1 MDSMTWDNLLDEYF
15 FAKMLRPD
23 TESSYR
29 KVVNTFQ
36 VFAGVDN
43 RPAQVTRQQVLA
55 WRRYVLHQ
63 SGRKGVTWNSKIAH
77 MRALFNF
84 AIKEKI
90 LPQTE
95 NPFNGVVVN
104 ANKKKKKTLTKKQLT
119 ALYLT
124 MGQFEERERQAGD
137 NHRARCALYPTWYW
151 LTVLDTLRYTG
162 MRQNQLLHIRLG
174 DVDLKER
181 RIILCSEGSKNHYEH
196 LVPVV
201 KWLYPRLEILLERA
215 LAAGAK
221 LSDPLFCVNYFTAKT
236 DRGSETDQLQTIKS
250 FFRRLSK
257 ECGFD
262 VGPHRFRHTLATEL
276 MKAPD
281 RNLQMVRGLL
291 GHRSITTTM
300 EYIDIN
306 LDTAGRALEREL
318 MLYID
323 AESERGEMLI
333 G

>member
-1 MDSMTWDNLLDEYF
+1 M
-15 FAKMLRPD
+15 
-23 TESSYR
+23 
-29 KVVNTFQ
+29 
-36 VFAGVDN
+36 
-43 RPAQVTRQQVLA
+43 
-55 WRRYVLHQ
+55 
-63 SGRKGVTWNSKIAH
+63 
-77 MRALFNF
+77 
-84 AIKEKI
+84 
-90 LPQTE
+90 
-95 NPFNGVVVN
+95 
-104 ANKKKKKTLTKKQLT
+104 
-119 ALYLT
+119 
-124 MGQFEERERQAGD
+124 
-137 NHRARCALYPTWYW
+137 
-151 LTVLDTLRYTG
+151 
-162 MRQNQLLHIRLG
+162 HIRLG
-174 DVDLKER
+174 DIDLDEC

-196 LVPVV
+196 QVPVV

-215 LAAGAK
+215 QAAGAK
-221 LSDPLFCVNYFTAKT
+221 PSDPLFCVNYFTAKT
-236 DRGSETDQLQTIKS
+236 DRGNETDQLQTIKS

-306 LDTAGRALEREL
+306 LDIAGRALEREL

-323 AESERGEMLI
+323 VEPERAEMLI

>member
-15 FAKMLRPD
+15 FARILRPD

-36 VFAGVDN
+36 VFAGVNN

-63 SGRKGVTWNSKIAH
+63 HGLKGVTWNSKIAH
-77 MRALFNF
+77 MRAVFNF
-84 AIKEKI
+84 AIEEKI

-104 ANKKKKKTLTKKQLT
+104 ANKNKKKTLTKKQLT

-124 MGQFEERERQAGD
+124 MGQFEERERKAGD
-137 NHRARCALYPTWYW
+137 NHRARCALYPTGYW

-162 MRQNQLLHIRLG
+162 MRQNQLLHIRLR
-174 DVDLKER
+174 DIDLDER

-196 LVPVV
+196 QVLVV

-215 LAAGAK
+215 QAAGAK
-221 LSDPLFCVNYFTAKT
+221 
-236 DRGSETDQLQTIKS
+236 ETDQLQTIKS

-262 VGPHRFRHTLATEL
+262 VGPHRFRHTLATAL

-291 GHRSITTTM
+291 GHRSIATTM

-306 LDTAGRALEREL
+306 LETAGRTLEREL

-323 AESERGEMLI
+323 AEPEKGEMLI

>member
-15 FAKMLRPD
+15 FAKILRPD

-29 KVVNTFQ
+29 KVVNTFL

-77 MRALFNF
+77 MRALFNLG
-84 AIKEKI
+84 IKEKI

-119 ALYLT
+119 SLYLT
-124 MGQFEERERQAGD
+124 MGQFEERERRTGD

-174 DVDLKER
+174 DIDLKER
-181 RIILCSEGSKNHYEH
+181 RIILCSEGSKNRYEH
-196 LVPVV
+196 QVPVV

-215 LAAGAK
+215 QAAGAK
-221 LSDPLFCVNYFTAKT
+221 LNDPLFCVDYFTAKT
-236 DRGSETDQLQTIKS
+236 DRGNETDPLQTIKS

-323 AESERGEMLI
+323 VEPERGEMLI

>member
-15 FAKMLRPD
+15 FAKILRPA

-36 VFAGVDN
+36 VFAGADN

-63 SGRKGVTWNSKIAH
+63 HGLKGVTWNSKIAH
-77 MRALFNF
+77 MQAVFNL
-84 AIKEKI
+84 AIEEKI
-90 LPQTE
+90 LPQEE
-95 NPFNGVVVN
+95 NPFIGVKVN
-104 ANKKKKKTLTKKQLT
+104 ANKNKKKTLTKKQLT

-137 NHRARCALYPTWYW
+137 SHRARCALYPTWYW

-162 MRQNQLLHIRLG
+162 MRQNQLLHIRLR
-174 DVDLKER
+174 DIDLHER

-196 LVPVV
+196 QVPVV

-215 LAAGAK
+215 QAAGAK
-221 LSDPLFCVNYFTAKT
+221 LNDPLFCVNYFTAKT
-236 DRGSETDQLQTIKS
+236 DKGNETNQLQTIKS

-291 GHRSITTTM
+291 GHRSIATTM

-306 LDTAGRALEREL
+306 LDIAGRALEREL

-323 AESERGEMLI
+323 VEPERGEMLI
-333 G
+333 R